1 MLFMGCIHLI
11 TSQLQDR
18 LIVPHSYILAV
29 DSTLNFHFSA
39 NSVEM
44 QGLVQG
50 VRSCQDTLRVAILRH
65 PHVRDINERRKILSH
80 SGCVTSSPPVGEKG
94 LENLTVA
101 DVLVTKGEEKVGSWL
116 WCRTT
121 DTVYD
126 AVKNMAQNN
135 IGSLVVLGEREL
147 IAGIITERDYLR
159 KIIAQGRSSKYTRVG
174 EIMTDENKLITV
186 ASDTNILQAMKL
198 MTDNHIRHVP
208 VIDGKM
214 AGMVSMV
221 DVVRAV
227 VEQQGRELK
236 RLNEFIK
243 GEF

>member
-1 MLFMGCIHLI
+1 
-11 TSQLQDR
+11 
-18 LIVPHSYILAV
+18 
-29 DSTLNFHFSA
+29 
-39 NSVEM
+39 M

-50 VRSCQDTLRVAILRH
+50 VRSCQETLRVAILRH
-65 PHVRDINERRKILSH
+65 PHVRDIIERRKILSH

-101 DVLVTKGEEKVGSWL
+101 DVLVTKGEEKLGSWL

-186 ASDTNILQAMKL
+186 ASDTNILQ
-198 MTDNHIRHVP
+198 
-208 VIDGKM
+208 
-214 AGMVSMV
+214 
-221 DVVRAV
+221 
-227 VEQQGRELK
+227 Q
-236 RLNEFIK
+236 
-243 GEF
+243 

>member
-18 LIVPHSYILAV
+18 LIVSSSLIFLI
-29 DSTLNFHFSA
+29 A

-50 VRSCQDTLRVAILRH
+50 VRSCQETLRVAILRH
-65 PHVRDINERRKILSH
+65 PHLRDIIERRKIVSH

-126 AVKNMAQNN
+126 AVKN
-135 IGSLVVLGEREL
+135 
-147 IAGIITERDYLR
+147 
-159 KIIAQGRSSKYTRVG
+159 VG
-174 EIMTDENKLITV
+174 L
-186 ASDTNILQAMKL
+186 
-198 MTDNHIRHVP
+198 
-208 VIDGKM
+208 
-214 AGMVSMV
+214 
-221 DVVRAV
+221 
-227 VEQQGRELK
+227 
-236 RLNEFIK
+236 
-243 GEF
+243 

>member
-1 MLFMGCIHLI
+1 MHATSWFASCQYYCTMPTREATYKTRKKIGQIFFLPSSYHSRKELCKAI
-11 TSQLQDR
+11 TNP
-18 LIVPHSYILAV
+18 VSYVLAV

-50 VRSCQDTLRVAILRH
+50 VRSCQETLRVAILRH
-65 PHVRDINERRKILSH
+65 PHLRDIIERRKIVSH

-147 IAGIITERDYLR
+147 IAGIITER
-159 KIIAQGRSSKYTRVG
+159 GT
-174 EIMTDENKLITV
+174 
-186 ASDTNILQAMKL
+186 
-198 MTDNHIRHVP
+198 
-208 VIDGKM
+208 
-214 AGMVSMV
+214 
-221 DVVRAV
+221 
-227 VEQQGRELK
+227 
-236 RLNEFIK
+236 
-243 GEF
+243 